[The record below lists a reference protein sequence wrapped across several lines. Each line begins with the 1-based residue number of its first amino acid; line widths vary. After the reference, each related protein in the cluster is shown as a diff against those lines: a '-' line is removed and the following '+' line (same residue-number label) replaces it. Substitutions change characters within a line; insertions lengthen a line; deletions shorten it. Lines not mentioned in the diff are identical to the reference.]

1 MTPETILIIL
11 ALTISF
17 YMAWNIGANDVA
29 NAMGTSVGSGALTLK
44 WAIVVAALMEFAG
57 AFLVGSH
64 VTNTVRKGIIDPVVF
79 IGDPNS
85 YIYGMIAA
93 LLAAGAWLNIAS
105 YKGWPVSTTHAIVGS
120 VLGFGLVFSGISS
133 IHWDTVSQIAAS
145 WVVSPLLSGAISFSI
160 FCLLRKMIFDSR
172 TPVQSAKRIT
182 PFLVFFVLGILTLVM
197 VFKGLKNLHMD
208 LSLGHALILASLVG
222 LLGSLISIPLVNRIK
237 SSKAEEKQDD
247 HIDPKVEKS
256 IQKVVMHL
264 RRVKES
270 TTGELSDEVAKI
282 LNSSEKISNQLEKY
296 THIKHVST
304 DYLTVEKIFVY
315 LQILSACFVA
325 FAHGA
330 NDVANAIG
338 PLAGVLSAIKSGVI
352 EMEAQV
358 PLLVLLLGGLGIVV
372 GLATWGWRVIETIG
386 KCITELTPTRGF
398 AAEFGAAITIV
409 LASKLALPVS
419 TTHTLVGAVLG
430 VGLAR
435 GLNSLNLSTIRDI
448 LISWVITIPAGAA
461 LTIVFY
467 FIIKFSFS

>member
-1 MTPETILIIL
+1 LTPETILIIL

-270 TTGELSDEVAKI
+270 TTGELSDEVTKI

-358 PLLVLLLGGLGIVV
+358 PLLVLLLGGLGIVI

-448 LISWVITIPAGAA
+448 AISWVITIPAGAA
-461 LTIVFY
+461 ITVVFY

>member
-1 MTPETILIIL
+1 
-11 ALTISF
+11 
-17 YMAWNIGANDVA
+17 
-29 NAMGTSVGSGALTLK
+29 
-44 WAIVVAALMEFAG
+44 MEFAG

-79 IGDPNS
+79 TGDPNS
-85 YIYGMIAA
+85 YIYGMIAS
-93 LLAAGAWLNIAS
+93 LLAAGTWLNIAS

-120 VLGFGLVFSGISS
+120 VLGFGLVFSGVSS
-133 IHWDTVSQIAAS
+133 IHWNTVSQIAAS

-160 FCLLRKMIFDSR
+160 FILLRRVIFYSK
-172 TPVQSAKRIT
+172 TPVESAKKIT

-197 VFKGLKNLHMD
+197 VFKGLKNLHLD
-208 LSLGHALILASLVG
+208 LPLGKALILACLVG
-222 LLGSLISIPLVNRIK
+222 LLGAIVSIPLINRVK
-237 SSKAEEKQDD
+237 SSRTEEKEDEL
-247 HIDPKVEKS
+247 IDPKVE
-256 IQKVVMHL
+256 IGMQKAVMHL

-270 TTGELSDEVAKI
+270 VTGELSFEVNDLLEK
-282 LNSSEKISNQLEKY
+282 SESISNQLEKY
-296 THIKHVST
+296 SRIKHINA

-338 PLAGVLSAIKSGVI
+338 PLAGVLSVIKSGVI
-352 EMEAQV
+352 ETDTHV
-358 PLLVLLLGGLGIVV
+358 PMLVLLLGGIGIVV

-435 GLNSLNLSTIRDI
+435 GLSSLNLSTIRDI
-448 LISWVITIPAGAA
+448 FISWVITIPAGAA
-461 LTIVFY
+461 ITILFY
-467 FIIKFSFS
+467 YIIKLIFS